1 MLLFILKWAILSF
14 ILIVLIHYLY
24 SFFKTTLTIPKVRD
38 LVNKPTERYN
48 EMIDTIKYSESV
60 KYNDGINYKDNNN
73 ISKQDNMQDELSN
86 FLQDL
91 KKKNV
96 SNEIVSN
103 EIVSS
108 NQIVSPNEIVSSND
122 GHSNTFSNY

>member
-1 MLLFILKWAILSF
+1 MLRIYIMLLFILKWAIISF

-24 SFFKTTLTIPKVRD
+24 SFFKSTLTIPKVRD

-48 EMIDTIKYSESV
+48 EMIDTIKY
-60 KYNDGINYKDNNN
+60 NDKINKDKNN
-73 ISKQDNMQDELSN
+73 ISKDDNMQDELSN

-91 KKKNV
+91 KKNKNV
-96 SNEIVSN
+96 SS
-103 EIVSS
+103 
-108 NQIVSPNEIVSSND
+108 EIVSSND

>member
-1 MLLFILKWAILSF
+1 MLRIYIMLLFILNWAIISF

-24 SFFKTTLTIPKVRD
+24 SFFKSTLTIPKVRD

-48 EMIDTIKYSESV
+48 EMIDTIKY
-60 KYNDGINYKDNNN
+60 NDTIKYKDNNN
-73 ISKQDNMQDELSN
+73 KQDNMQDELSN

-91 KKKNV
+91 KKNKNV
-96 SNEIVSN
+96 SSEIISSNKIVSSS

-108 NQIVSPNEIVSSND
+108 SS

>member
-1 MLLFILKWAILSF
+1 MLLFILKWAIISF

-48 EMIDTIKYSESV
+48 EMIDTIKYNDSV
-60 KYNDGINYKDNNN
+60 KYNDGVKYTNGVKYNDKNNVN
-73 ISKQDNMQDELSN
+73 KQDNMQDELSN

-91 KKKNV
+91 KKNNV
-96 SNEIVSN
+96 SSEIL
-103 EIVSS
+103 
-108 NQIVSPNEIVSSND
+108 SSND
-122 GHSNTFSNY
+122 GPSNTFSNY

>member
-1 MLLFILKWAILSF
+1 
-14 ILIVLIHYLY
+14 
-24 SFFKTTLTIPKVRD
+24 VRD

-48 EMIDTIKYSESV
+48 EMIDTIKY
-60 KYNDGINYKDNNN
+60 NDTIKYKDNNN
-73 ISKQDNMQDELSN
+73 KQDNMQDELSN

-91 KKKNV
+91 KKNKNV
-96 SNEIVSN
+96 SSEIISSNKIVSSS

-108 NQIVSPNEIVSSND
+108 SS

>member
-48 EMIDTIKYSESV
+48 EMIDTIKNNDRV
-60 KYNDGINYKDNNN
+60 KYNDGVKSNEKINRE
-73 ISKQDNMQDELSN
+73 DNMQDELSN

-91 KKKNV
+91 KKNK
-96 SNEIVSN
+96 
-103 EIVSS
+103 VSS
-108 NQIVSPNEIVSSND
+108 EIVSSND
-122 GHSNTFSNY
+122 GNSNTFSNY

>member
-1 MLLFILKWAILSF
+1 MLRIYIMLLFIIKWAIISF

-48 EMIDTIKYSESV
+48 EMIDTIKYNDSV
-60 KYNDGINYKDNNN
+60 KYNDSLKYKDNN
-73 ISKQDNMQDELSN
+73 KDTMQDELSN

-91 KKKNV
+91 KKNKNV
-96 SNEIVSN
+96 SS
-103 EIVSS
+103 
-108 NQIVSPNEIVSSND
+108 EIVSSND

>member
-1 MLLFILKWAILSF
+1 MLRIYIMLLFILKWAIISF

-48 EMIDTIKYSESV
+48 EMIDTIKYNDSV
-60 KYNDGINYKDNNN
+60 KYNDGVKYKDIN
-73 ISKQDNMQDELSN
+73 KQDNMQDELSN

-91 KKKNV
+91 KKNNV
-96 SNEIVSN
+96 SSEIL
-103 EIVSS
+103 
-108 NQIVSPNEIVSSND
+108 SSND
-122 GHSNTFSNY
+122 EHSNTFSNY

>member
-24 SFFKTTLTIPKVRD
+24 SFFKSTLTIPKVRD

-48 EMIDTIKYSESV
+48 EMIDTIKYNDGV
-60 KYNDGINYKDNNN
+60 KYNDKDSIN
-73 ISKQDNMQDELSN
+73 KQDNMQDELSN

-91 KKKNV
+91 KKNKNV
-96 SNEIVSN
+96 SSEIL
-103 EIVSS
+103 
-108 NQIVSPNEIVSSND
+108 SSND

>member
-1 MLLFILKWAILSF
+1 MLLFILKWAIISF

-48 EMIDTIKYSESV
+48 EMIDTIKYKDSV
-60 KYNDGINYKDNNN
+60 KYKDKNN
-73 ISKQDNMQDELSN
+73 INRDDNKQDNMQDELSN

-91 KKKNV
+91 KKNNV
-96 SNEIVSN
+96 SSEIL
-103 EIVSS
+103 
-108 NQIVSPNEIVSSND
+108 SSND

>member
-48 EMIDTIKYSESV
+48 EMIDTIKYNHDVKYNEGV
-60 KYNDGINYKDNNN
+60 KYNDDIKYNDKNN
-73 ISKQDNMQDELSN
+73 INKQDNMQDELSN

-91 KKKNV
+91 KKNKNV
-96 SNEIVSN
+96 SEEIL
-103 EIVSS
+103 
-108 NQIVSPNEIVSSND
+108 SSND

>member
-1 MLLFILKWAILSF
+1 MLRIYIMLLFILKWAIISF

-24 SFFKTTLTIPKVRD
+24 SFFKSTLTIPKVRD

-48 EMIDTIKYSESV
+48 EMIDTIKYNDSV
-60 KYNDGINYKDNNN
+60 KYNDGVKYNDKNN
-73 ISKQDNMQDELSN
+73 INKQDNMQDELSN

-91 KKKNV
+91 KKNNV
-96 SNEIVSN
+96 SSEIL
-103 EIVSS
+103 
-108 NQIVSPNEIVSSND
+108 SSND

>member
-1 MLLFILKWAILSF
+1 MLLFIIKWAIISF

-48 EMIDTIKYSESV
+48 EMIDTIKYNDSV
-60 KYNDGINYKDNNN
+60 KYNDSLKYKDNN
-73 ISKQDNMQDELSN
+73 KDTMQDELSN

-91 KKKNV
+91 KKNKNV
-96 SNEIVSN
+96 SS
-103 EIVSS
+103 
-108 NQIVSPNEIVSSND
+108 EIVSSND

>member
-1 MLLFILKWAILSF
+1 MLRIYIMLLFILKWAIISF

-24 SFFKTTLTIPKVRD
+24 SFFKSTLTIPKVRD

-48 EMIDTIKYSESV
+48 EMIDTIKYNDSV
-60 KYNDGINYKDNNN
+60 KYNDGVKYKDKINRD
-73 ISKQDNMQDELSN
+73 DNMQDELSN

-91 KKKNV
+91 KKNKNV
-96 SNEIVSN
+96 SSEIL
-103 EIVSS
+103 
-108 NQIVSPNEIVSSND
+108 SSND

>member
-48 EMIDTIKYSESV
+48 EMIDTIKY
-60 KYNDGINYKDNNN
+60 NDGVKSNEKINRE
-73 ISKQDNMQDELSN
+73 DNMQDELSN

-91 KKKNV
+91 KKNK
-96 SNEIVSN
+96 
-103 EIVSS
+103 VSS
-108 NQIVSPNEIVSSND
+108 EIVSSND
-122 GHSNTFSNY
+122 GNSNTFSNY

>member
-1 MLLFILKWAILSF
+1 MLLFILKWAIISF

-24 SFFKTTLTIPKVRD
+24 SFFKSTLTIPKVRD

-48 EMIDTIKYSESV
+48 EMIDTIKY
-60 KYNDGINYKDNNN
+60 NDKINKDKNN
-73 ISKQDNMQDELSN
+73 ISKDDNMQDELSN

-91 KKKNV
+91 KKNKNV
-96 SNEIVSN
+96 SS
-103 EIVSS
+103 
-108 NQIVSPNEIVSSND
+108 EIVSSND

>member
-1 MLLFILKWAILSF
+1 MLRIYIMLLFILKWAILSF

-48 EMIDTIKYSESV
+48 EMIDTIKYNHDVKYNEGV
-60 KYNDGINYKDNNN
+60 KYNDDIKYKEKNN
-73 ISKQDNMQDELSN
+73 INKQDNMQDELSN

-91 KKKNV
+91 KKNNSV
-96 SNEIVSN
+96 TAEIL
-103 EIVSS
+103 
-108 NQIVSPNEIVSSND
+108 SSND

>member
-1 MLLFILKWAILSF
+1 MLLFILKWAIISF

-24 SFFKTTLTIPKVRD
+24 SFFKSTLTIPKVRD

-48 EMIDTIKYSESV
+48 EMIDTIKYNDSV
-60 KYNDGINYKDNNN
+60 KYKDNNN
-73 ISKQDNMQDELSN
+73 INNQDNMQDELSN

-91 KKKNV
+91 KKNKD
-96 SNEIVSN
+96 
-103 EIVSS
+103 VSS
-108 NQIVSPNEIVSSND
+108 EILSSND

>member
-1 MLLFILKWAILSF
+1 MLRIYIMLLFILKWAIISF

-24 SFFKTTLTIPKVRD
+24 SFFKSTLTIPKVRD

-48 EMIDTIKYSESV
+48 EMIDTIKYNDSV
-60 KYNDGINYKDNNN
+60 KYKDNNN
-73 ISKQDNMQDELSN
+73 INNQDNMQDELSN

-91 KKKNV
+91 KKNKNV
-96 SNEIVSN
+96 SSEIL
-103 EIVSS
+103 
-108 NQIVSPNEIVSSND
+108 SSND

>member
-1 MLLFILKWAILSF
+1 MLRIYIMLLFILKWAIISF

-24 SFFKTTLTIPKVRD
+24 SFFKSTLTIPKVRD

-48 EMIDTIKYSESV
+48 EMIDTIKYND
-60 KYNDGINYKDNNN
+60 KYNDKANIN
-73 ISKQDNMQDELSN
+73 KQDNMQDELSN

-91 KKKNV
+91 KKNNV
-96 SNEIVSN
+96 SSDIL
-103 EIVSS
+103 
-108 NQIVSPNEIVSSND
+108 SSND